1 MNLPTITALIT
12 QANSSTF
19 LRDNVVQSRL
29 SYREI
34 ALFFFPLVLNV
45 QLMSISHTIING
57 ALARLDNYVAALA
70 GISVAMVIH
79 LFIASASFQNHTLTI
94 TMARGKRSLISVI
107 IFIFLTACYVSVM
120 LNLIAYSSLGDLV
133 IVKLMG
139 APPEVANE
147 ARGALKFLALLP
159 FFTGFRYLS
168 QGFLIRARRTG
179 LVSLG
184 TGIRVI
190 ALFIFLASG
199 RHWFNGAQLGAFA
212 LVSCVICESLICG
225 GLAWRCRQPFSP
237 DFQERSFAEIVRYA
251 LPLAFSSSLQQT
263 VPLLISAIIGRL
275 SDGALALAAFGVI
288 RGFLF
293 LLAGPMR
300 NLQQAHLTLVKN
312 TTDSRRLLHFSMAT
326 AAGLAFLILLTAG
339 PLNQLILG
347 RLLGVEFELRSYLRI
362 ALLCCIVFPPLYAL
376 TNLLRGWFSAK
387 ESTLPMSRAT
397 LYKTLFLLL
406 SWWPLLHIKTRL
418 PGIII
423 GIALLIIAELIEAGY
438 LYQQKALNNRL
449 G

>member
-1 MNLPTITALIT
+1 VPK
-12 QANSSTF
+12 Q
-19 LRDNVVQSRL
+19 L

-94 TMARGKRSLISVI
+94 TMARGKKSLLSVI
-107 IFIFLTACYVSVM
+107 IFILLTACYVSVL
-120 LNLIAYSSLGDLV
+120 LNLIAYTQLGD
-133 IVKLMG
+133 IIIIQLMG
-139 APPEVANE
+139 APQEVARE

-159 FFTGFRYLS
+159 FFTSFRYLS

-184 TGIRVI
+184 TGIRVA
-190 ALFIFLASG
+190 ALLVFLAIG
-199 RHWFNGAQLGAFA
+199 HHHFNGAQLGAFA
-212 LVSCVICESLICG
+212 LVCCVICESLISG
-225 GLAWRCRQPFSP
+225 WLAWKCRQPFSP
-237 DFQERSFAEIVRYA
+237 DIKERSFSEIIRYA

-300 NLQQAHLTLVKN
+300 NLQQAHMTLVK
-312 TTDSRRLLHFSMAT
+312 TAADSRRLLRFSMIT
-326 AAGLAFLILLTAG
+326 AAGLALLILLTAG
-339 PLNQLILG
+339 PLNQPILG
-347 RLLGVEFELRSYLRI
+347 RLLGVEIELRGYLRT
-362 ALLCCIVFPPLYAL
+362 ALFCCIVFPPLYAV
-376 TNLLRGWFSAK
+376 TNLLRGWFSEK
-387 ESTLPMSRAT
+387 ESTLPLSRAT
-397 LYKTLFLLL
+397 LLKSCFLLL
-406 SWWPLLHIKTRL
+406 SWWPLLHLKQQVS
-418 PGIII
+418 GIMT
-423 GIALLIIAELIEAGY
+423 AVLLLIIAELIEASY
-438 LYQQKALNNRL
+438 LSLQKHRQNK
-449 G
+449 